1 MAVLEIL
8 KYPHPTLK
16 KRSKEVERIDEGIK
30 SLIRDM
36 VKTMYEANGI
46 GLAACQIGVPQR
58 VIVLDVSP
66 IDPQQSF
73 FAMINPEIISQE
85 GEIDHEEGCLSVPDC
100 FEKVKRKEK
109 ICVRGISPE
118 GKEMEVAGEGI
129 LAFALQHE
137 IDHLNGV
144 LILDRM
150 SYLKRGMYRNK
161 LKKEKKSV
169 RLDSE
174 KEEKY

>member
-8 KYPHPTLK
+8 KYPHPILK

-30 SLIRDM
+30 RLIRDM
-36 VKTMYEANGI
+36 AETLYEANGV

-100 FEKVKRKEK
+100 FEKVKRRERIRVK
-109 ICVRGISPE
+109 GISPE

-137 IDHLNGV
+137 IDHLNGI
-144 LILDRM
+144 LILDRL
-150 SYLKRGMYRNK
+150 SQLKRDIYRNK
-161 LKKEKKSV
+161 LRKEK
-169 RLDSE
+169 R
-174 KEEKY
+174 KEEKH

>member
-30 SLIRDM
+30 RLIRDM
-36 VKTMYEANGI
+36 AETMYEANGI

-137 IDHLNGV
+137 IDHLNGI
-144 LILDRM
+144 LILDRI

-169 RLDSE
+169 RLESE
-174 KEEKY
+174 KEEKN